1 MQGREHPF
9 FSSSFF
15 FFYLS
20 PFFFAKKTKQ
30 TCCNTAFCVC
40 MYVRMRV
47 YVLGAKKF
55 IYVAFFFLSL
65 CLFLLFKL
73 VSYHETLRNERM

>member
-1 MQGREHPF
+1 MKEDSCKGESILF
-9 FSSSFF
+9 FLLLF

-55 IYVAFFFLSL
+55 IYVAFFFSLSL
-65 CLFLLFKL
+65 SLFAF
-73 VSYHETLRNERM
+73 